1 MAFRGFF
8 PWIPGKIGELLRK
21 LSVLLLLTG
30 VSQQELLFSLTTF

>member
-8 PWIPGKIGELLRK
+8 PWIPGKIDELLRK

-30 VSQQELLFSLTTF
+30 ISQQELLFSLMTF